1 MKIALAQTWPVK
13 GDLLTNIGAHVYFVH
28 QAAEHGANIIFF
40 SELSLTGYEPQ
51 LAHVLATN
59 QDNTHLDIL
68 QEEADRYNI
77 SICVGVPIKTEEGIW
92 IGMVIFSPNTPRQT
106 YGKKYIHPDEEAF
119 FVPGKTITPLHV
131 SGKRIAPAIC
141 YELSCADHV
150 VHAIKKGA
158 DAYVASVAKTTE
170 GNERAYKDLSAISK
184 ENGIPALLVN
194 CVGEANESMKVGGSA
209 VWSSSGELLDY
220 MGDLDEGLL
229 LYDME
234 TEETQIILL

>member
-28 QAAEHGANIIFF
+28 QAAEQGANIIFF

-59 QDNTHLDIL
+59 QDNTHFDIL

-92 IGMVIFSPNTPRQT
+92 IGMVIFSPKTLRQT

-150 VHAIKKGA
+150 EHAIKKGA

-194 CVGEANESMKVGGSA
+194 CVGEANGSMKVGGSA
-209 VWSSSGELLDY
+209 VWSSSGELIDS
-220 MGDLDEGLL
+220 MSDQDEGLL

-234 TEETQIILL
+234 KEETKIVLL